1 MQATERLD
9 CGHPSGQI
17 AGNPAARL
25 HHRRLSR
32 HNAGMSTP
40 HSNPLLTRRAQAI
53 VSAAMA
59 DTRVILVNGAR
70 QAGKS
75 TLAGLIAGHSSVE
88 VRNLDRPQDLQA
100 AQTDPSGFVDFDHL
114 MVIDE
119 IQRAPELFLAIKAT
133 VDADPRPGR
142 FLLTGSSQVLAL
154 RGLPDTLP
162 GRSETVELWPLSQG
176 EIDGTA
182 DAFVD
187 AAFALG
193 PDLHH
198 HSAIARSEY
207 AERAVRGGFPE
218 AVHRTDPRRRARFF
232 ESYLADLINRDIRQL
247 GEIERL
253 AQLRAMLRLIAARNA
268 GLLVP
273 ASLSNDVGLNYHT
286 VQRYLGL
293 LEEIF
298 LIKRIPA
305 WSRNIS
311 ARAVDNPKVAFVDTG
326 IVANLLQADPQSL
339 LRPGGEFGPLLEGFV
354 TMELA
359 RQLTWSDTRAE
370 LYHYR
375 TKDKVEVDV
384 VLENARGH
392 VIAIEVKAATTV
404 TAKDFRGLRHL
415 EERLGEDFLAGY
427 VLHTGPETLPF
438 GPKLRAV
445 PISALWQVS

>member
-1 MQATERLD
+1 MT
-9 CGHPSGQI
+9 
-17 AGNPAARL
+17 
-25 HHRRLSR
+25 
-32 HNAGMSTP
+32 TP
-40 HSNPLLTRRAQAI
+40 SNPLLARRAEAS

-75 TLAGLIAGHSSVE
+75 TLAGLIAGRSSVE
-88 VRNLDRPQDLQA
+88 VRNLDRPQDLEA
-100 AQTDPSGFVDFDHL
+100 AQTDPSGFVDFDQL

-162 GRSETVELWPLSQG
+162 GRSETIELWPLSQG
-176 EIDGTA
+176 EIDGTP

-198 HSAIARSEY
+198 HSAITRSGY

-218 AVHRTDPRRRARFF
+218 AARRTDPRRRARFF
-232 ESYLADLINRDIRQL
+232 ESYLTDLINRDIRQL

-253 AQLRAMLRLIAARNA
+253 AQLRAMLRLIAGRNA

-273 ASLSNDVGLNYHT
+273 SSLGNDVGLTYHT

-305 WSRNIS
+305 WSRNIN

-359 RQLTWSDTRAE
+359 RQLTWSETRAE

-384 VLENARGH
+384 VLENARGQ
-392 VIAIEVKAATTV
+392 VIAVEVKASTTV

-415 EERLGEDFLAGY
+415 EDRLGEDFLAGY

>member
-1 MQATERLD
+1 
-9 CGHPSGQI
+9 
-17 AGNPAARL
+17 
-25 HHRRLSR
+25 
-32 HNAGMSTP
+32 MS
-40 HSNPLLTRRAQAI
+40 
-53 VSAAMA
+53 

-100 AQTDPSGFVDFDHL
+100 AHTDPSGFVDFDDL

-162 GRSETVELWPLSQG
+162 GRSETIELWPLSQG

-198 HSAIARSEY
+198 HSTLARSEY

-232 ESYLADLINRDIRQL
+232 ESYVADLINRDIRQL

-370 LYHYR
+370 LCHYR

-415 EERLGEDFLAGY
+415 QERLGEDFLAGY